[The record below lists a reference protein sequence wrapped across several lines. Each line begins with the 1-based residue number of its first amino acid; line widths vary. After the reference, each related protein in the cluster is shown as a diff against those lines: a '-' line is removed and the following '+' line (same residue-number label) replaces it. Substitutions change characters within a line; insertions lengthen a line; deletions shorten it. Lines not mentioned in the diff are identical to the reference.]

1 MSSRK
6 PPFDPHDLESRLRR
20 LEALHRA
27 LGEEIT
33 ALRLM
38 QQEYGLGNFQG
49 TYQPP
54 TPYNRPAEAKP
65 ASSNKVLAKR
75 MEAPPTKEQFE
86 EARRIIMDGYI
97 LDRPE
102 DGDRMLKTLVF
113 RILDGSTKG
122 FKSADLPSARIVAM
136 YLIEQVGLN
145 PGPGF
150 RASKLRSLLKKYVHF
165 EPIASIRRLPR

>member
-1 MSSRK
+1 M
-6 PPFDPHDLESRLRR
+6 DPHDLEARLRQ
-20 LEALHRA
+20 LETIHRS
-27 LGEEIT
+27 LGEEIA

-38 QQEYGLGNFQG
+38 QREYGLGTFQG

-54 TPYNRPAEAKP
+54 EPYNHSAKTKP
-65 ASSNKVLAKR
+65 AQPKKALPKR

-86 EARRIIMDGYI
+86 EARRVIMDGYI

-113 RILDGSTKG
+113 RIVDGSTKG

-150 RASKLRSLLKKYVHF
+150 RASKLRSLLKKYVPF
-165 EPIASIRRLPR
+165 EPITSIRRLPR